1 MKNAAVS
8 PPGDD
13 VDPTAEVDPTAD
25 VDSTAEVDPTAE
37 EERIAQDSES
47 EVQSLSTAEQPA
59 ASDPDSAETPSPAC
73 ERCKELEE
81 ELEQSEN
88 KALRLHADL
97 ANYKRKDLDRRR
109 EAVEQNEVDLLRQ
122 LLPALDA
129 LDAAFAHHPEVVE
142 PLRVAFLNP
151 LQKVG
156 LEVISAEGQDF
167 DPAYHEAV
175 SLEETDGAERE
186 VVSEVFHSGYIWN
199 GRVLR
204 AAQVRVER

>member
-8 PPGDD
+8 PSDAD
-13 VDPTAEVDPTAD
+13 VDPTDKVAPTA
-25 VDSTAEVDPTAE
+25 EEDPTAE
-37 EERIAQDSES
+37 EEAVVQDSES
-47 EVQSLSTAEQPA
+47 EVQSFSTAEQPS
-59 ASDPDSAETPSPAC
+59 ASATDSAETPPAAC

-81 ELEQSEN
+81 ELEQSKN
-88 KALRLHADL
+88 KALRLRADL
-97 ANYKRKDLDRRR
+97 ANYKRKDHERRR
-109 EAVEQNEVDLLRQ
+109 EAVEQSELDLLRQ

-129 LDAAFAHHPEVVE
+129 LDAAFVHHPEVVE

-156 LEVISAEGQDF
+156 LEVISAAGQDF
-167 DPAYHEAV
+167 DPTYHEAV
-175 SLEETDGAERE
+175 SLGETDGAERE

>member
-13 VDPTAEVDPTAD
+13 VD
-25 VDSTAEVDPTAE
+25 STAEVDSAADEETVTE
-37 EERIAQDSES
+37 EETITQDSES
-47 EVQSLSTAEQPA
+47 EVQSLSTAAQPA
-59 ASDPDSAETPSPAC
+59 ASEPDSAETPPVAC

-81 ELEQSEN
+81 ELEQSKN
-88 KALRLHADL
+88 KALRLQADL

-109 EAVEQNEVDLLRQ
+109 EAVEQSELDLLRQ

-129 LDAAFAHHPEVVE
+129 LDAAFVHHPEVVE
-142 PLRVAFLNP
+142 PLRVAFLSP